1 MGPRH
6 RPLVR
11 LAAGTTYTTNFAGT
25 ENPISE
31 GGKWVNGKAVGL
43 SWNNVQ
49 TIPGRAFAAA
59 FVGGA
64 SRYDDPI
71 AHLNTSFAA
80 NQFAQGTV
88 YRVPG
93 YRNASD
99 KHEIELLLRFQI
111 TANSA
116 RGYEVLWGQ
125 DGEIVV
131 VRWNGPLGSYTV
143 LGGIPDSPS
152 NMAVDGDVLRVE
164 IIGSVVRV
172 YRNGSL
178 VVTGASDSTFTNGQ
192 PGHWFLADRGIDLG
206 QLRLEELSSGQSVR
220 LPPRIGTVVGCS
232 KVFAQCR
239 RWRAEERPRRTTSTS
254 VGRSS
259 WFSLPWTIDQ
269 NGATTKA
276 SYRWTW
282 TQRSPQSPMPTT
294 CRQL

>member
-1 MGPRH
+1 MNRRSLILGTAGFAGGLITGLGRAAEPC
-6 RPLVR
+6 PPPQVGVAGGTSASTACPP
-11 LAAGTTYTTNFAGT
+11 AAGNTYTTSFAGT

-31 GGKWVNGKAVGL
+31 GGKWVNGKSVGL

-49 TIPGRAFAAA
+49 SIPGRAFAAA

-64 SRYDDPI
+64 SRYNDPI

-192 PGHWFLADRGIDLG
+192 PG
-206 QLRLEELSSGQSVR
+206 
-220 LPPRIGTVVGCS
+220 IGFWPTAG
-232 KVFAQCR
+232 
-239 RWRAEERPRRTTSTS
+239 ST
-254 VGRSS
+254 
-259 WFSLPWTIDQ
+259 L
-269 NGATTKA
+269 A
-276 SYRWTW
+276 SYGWKNF
-282 TQRSPQSPMPTT
+282 QAGS
-294 CRQL
+294 L